1 MSEGLFLEDL
11 GVGRQVEVAHVV
23 TDADIVKFA
32 EASGDFNPV
41 HLDEAYAQTTPFKG
55 RIAHGMLS
63 GAFISAALANK
74 LPGPGSVYLAQ
85 SLKFKRPVRPG
96 DEVVT
101 RIEVTK
107 LDERRGFVW
116 LDTTCLVNGK
126 AVVEGEAMVQAP
138 RRAKA
143 EGAVA

>member
-11 GVGRQVEVAHVV
+11 NVGRQVEVARTV

-63 GAFISAALANK
+63 AAFISAALANE
-74 LPGPGSVYLAQ
+74 LPGPGSVYLSQ
-85 SLKFKRPVRPG
+85 NLKFKRPVRPG

-101 RIEVTK
+101 RVAVTK
-107 LDERRGFVW
+107 IDERRGFVW

-138 RRAKA
+138 RRAKTESSA
-143 EGAVA
+143 A

>member
-11 GVGRQVEVAHVV
+11 AVGRRVEVAHVV

-74 LPGPGSVYLAQ
+74 LPGPGSVYLSQ
-85 SLKFKRPVRPG
+85 NLKFKRPVRPG